1 MRVGML
7 MVMLALTG
15 CDAPGTLAVAAAD
28 VEMAVLAPK
37 PFEMTSEGR
46 VFNPAQPL
54 ESLGLAWACV
64 VLRTDYAPGP
74 QSDLEHDYQVLMDGR
89 TLSATFIDTRGVA
102 HQVSGANLSWTM
114 HGNVSSNGELSAC
127 LLATDD
133 QVPEGTL
140 IESIHL
146 HSDRLLPVLG
156 AYWETLPRQVFH
168 H

>member
-15 CDAPGTLAVAAAD
+15 CDALGTLGVGAAD
-28 VEMAVLAPK
+28 VETVVLAPQ

-46 VFNPAQPL
+46 VFDPAQPL

-64 VLRTDYAPGP
+64 VLKTDYALSP
-74 QSDLEHDYQVLMDGR
+74 QSDMEHDYQVLMDGR

-102 HQVSGANLSWTM
+102 HQVSGANLSWTR
-114 HGNVSSNGELSAC
+114 HGPFSSDGELSAC

-133 QVPEGTL
+133 QIPEGSL
-140 IESIHL
+140 IESIYL
-146 HSDRLLPVLG
+146 QSDRPLPVVG
-156 AYWETLPRQVFH
+156 AYWQTLPRQLAH